1 MTLEQSFLNYIDFLK
16 SETTDDKNT
25 SYRNRPETEQV
36 VIRRSLS
43 RHCHVTVTSLRS
55 AMFVAAGHG
64 TDNAQRPL
72 PYSLRYVLLTTRA
85 DYFPSS
91 VSNEYVLNICICPT
105 IVAVMDRFV
114 RRPVWP
120 LIHIRHLH
128 SANCLLSRR
137 SLGTGSVVFV
147 RRFALRSCLFITLI
161 SRRVSVSC
169 WVDCIQ
175 RLHQLLY
182 L

>member
-1 MTLEQSFLNYIDFLK
+1 MTRIRVIKTGPRQSWSFG
-16 SETTDDKNT
+16 
-25 SYRNRPETEQV
+25 V
-36 VIRRSLS
+36 
-43 RHCHVTVTSLRS
+43 HCHVTVTSLSRHS
-55 AMFVAAGHG
+55 EVRCLLQQVMEQITHSVRCH
-64 TDNAQRPL
+64 
-72 PYSLRYVLLTTRA
+72 SLRYVLLTTTA

-120 LIHIRHLH
+120 LIHIRRLH